1 MIHDDDDDDDNDD
14 DGALIIAEAQLD
26 TTLLVLDVTKFA
38 QQRAVDLGGVVAR
51 RVGSSGEALQQYLH
65 GEAMD
70 RGVYRWLQLITTSR
84 LRKLKGKG
92 HRRTKV

>member
-1 MIHDDDDDDDNDD
+1 MIHDDDDNDD

-26 TTLLVLDVTKFA
+26 TTLLVVTKFA

-70 RGVYRWLQLITTSR
+70 RGVYR
-84 LRKLKGKG
+84 
-92 HRRTKV
+92 

>member
-1 MIHDDDDDDDNDD
+1 MMVLSSSPRPN
-14 DGALIIAEAQLD
+14 
-26 TTLLVLDVTKFA
+26 TTLLVRDVTKFA

-70 RGVYRWLQLITTSR
+70 RGVYR
-84 LRKLKGKG
+84 
-92 HRRTKV
+92 

>member
-1 MIHDDDDDDDNDD
+1 MMMMIMMMMLSSSPRPN
-14 DGALIIAEAQLD
+14 
-26 TTLLVLDVTKFA
+26 TTLLVRDVTKFA

-70 RGVYRWLQLITTSR
+70 RGVYR
-84 LRKLKGKG
+84 
-92 HRRTKV
+92 